1 MPRKKQRLELE
12 GPPIKKIKVLTDD
25 CFTNAISIEIIPKEV
40 LCIIFSHLDR
50 QSVKNVTAT
59 CKLWLEI
66 IRGDSRRSSHV
77 CLSSRHVSLQSFEEI
92 IADLDFPLVRWPVL
106 KTIKFRGY
114 YPYLLMV
121 EIILQYSKRLVDSG
135 ECNTLEKIIVSV
147 SYSLDAVF
155 SQFPCFGTIEEFTFS
170 PRAELKS
177 FQVEHI
183 TSLELELYPE
193 EYEEIED
200 RRKISNGFKLIGE
213 TACNLKEITITI
225 KGCSGQQDSKNCFK
239 KDFCQMVK
247 RLTLL
252 QRISINVPNL
262 WYMQALYP
270 DLEEVT
276 DLFVISTYFE
286 ELRSYDYLTSINLKF
301 KNIRKVY
308 IQVRLKRALSIEE
321 EQWKRIQLPA
331 IVDKIFQDITE
342 VKIVFYRSL
351 VPKGNVET
359 CFTVTKMPHHTTE
372 SSDLLEG
379 PRPMKYTMSNRPW
392 PSSYCQTI
400 SDY

>member
-225 KGCSGQQDSKNCFK
+225 KSCSGQQDSKDSFK
-239 KDFCQMVK
+239 KDLCQMIK
-247 RLTLL
+247 QLPLL
-252 QRISINVPNL
+252 QSIPINVPSL
-262 WYMQALYP
+262 WYMETFIP
-270 DLEEVT
+270 DFDKPT
-276 DLFVISTYFE
+276 DLFVLHTKFE
-286 ELRSYDYLTSINLKF
+286 ELKSYDLTKIVMKF
-301 KNIRKVY
+301 KKLRLVY
-308 IQVRLKRALSIEE
+308 IQVRLMRALSIEE
-321 EQWKRIQLPA
+321 EQWKKIQLPA
-331 IVDKIFQDITE
+331 ILDQMFQDITE
-342 VKIVFYRSL
+342 VKIVFYRSIDRR
-351 VPKGNVET
+351 GNVET
-359 CFTVTKMPHHTTE
+359 CFKVTKIPQHTAE
-372 SSDLLEG
+372 SSDILEG
-379 PRPMKYTMSNRPW
+379 PRPMKYTLRDR
-392 PSSYCQTI
+392 YTR
-400 SDY
+400 